1 MDPPR
6 PPDVAP
12 GLGGRDAATPWRD
25 PHPHEPPRPGTLRL
39 PSEEGDVGWHGLSRV
54 ADHVYVGGQLG
65 GARAADDDWVA
76 RDAAFLKGLGI
87 QAVLDMREEGRGEGP
102 ALAREGMTYERP
114 LVRDHY
120 APTLAQ
126 LDEAVRF
133 IRSFADHGLD
143 VYVHCHVGQ
152 GRSPTAVMAYLI
164 AQGRS
169 LGEALAQL
177 ETARN
182 IHVRWNHA
190 DLDALRQYAA
200 HVGHP
205 ELGTSDADLPPHPT
219 IASA

>member
-1 MDPPR
+1 MIRRPPR
-6 PPDVAP
+6 S
-12 GLGGRDAATPWRD
+12 
-25 PHPHEPPRPGTLRL
+25 TLFPYTTLFR
-39 PSEEGDVGWHGLSRV
+39 S
-54 ADHVYVGGQLG
+54 
-65 GARAADDDWVA
+65 
-76 RDAAFLKGLGI
+76 
-87 QAVLDMREEGRGEGP
+87 GRGEGQV
-102 ALAREGMTYERP
+102 LAREGMPYERLP
-114 LVRDHY
+114 VQDHY

-182 IHVRWNHA
+182 TYVRWN
-190 DLDALRQYAA
+190 
-200 HVGHP
+200 
-205 ELGTSDADLPPHPT
+205 
-219 IASA
+219 